1 MLVIASRGKMKS
13 KSKLIFETKYTATT
27 PGLLREF
34 LKAAAQ
40 LSGRS
45 LRTAFFK
52 GQIKLNRRPA
62 HSEAMVKNGDLVQ
75 VYAGAEYT
83 ETLTPEPQP
92 IAIIYE
98 NEQLLVLNK
107 PALLPVHPS
116 GKITSGTLANRVAA
130 YFQQQNLPIK
140 VRPVNRLDYGTSGLI
155 IFAKSAAIQAQL
167 SKTLQEHRIKRIY
180 YCLVQGNPNPES
192 GIIRAS
198 IGQIR
203 GRRCIAPNGQAAETA
218 YRIIRR
224 FRDASLL
231 ELELKTGRT
240 HQIRIHLAHIG
251 CPLLGDPT
259 YGIKSAAINRP
270 ALHAGKLIFN
280 TEAFKV
286 PELTTPLPED
296 MEKLINSLE
305 LRV

>member
-1 MLVIASRGKMKS
+1 MK
-13 KSKLIFETKYTATT
+13 KQQTLIFEAHYQEKTSCR
-27 PGLLREF
+27 LREF

-62 HSEAMVKNGDLVQ
+62 HSEALVKNGDFVQ
-75 VYAGAEYT
+75 VYGGTEYT
-83 ETLTPEPQP
+83 KTLAPEPQP
-92 IAIIYE
+92 IVIIYE
-98 NEQLLVLNK
+98 NKQLLVLNK

-116 GKITSGTLANRVAA
+116 GKITSGTLANRIAA
-130 YFQQQNLPIK
+130 YLQQQHLRIK

-155 IFAKSAAIQAQL
+155 IFAKSAPVQAQL
-167 SKTLQEHRIKRIY
+167 SQALQEHRIKRIY
-180 YCLVQGNPNPES
+180 YALVPGSPHPES
-192 GIIRAS
+192 GIITAP

-203 GRRCIAPNGQAAETA
+203 GRRCVAPNGQAAETA
-218 YRIIRR
+218 YRVIRR

-231 ELELKTGRT
+231 ELELQTGRT
-240 HQIRIHLAHIG
+240 HQIRIHLTHIG
-251 CPLLGDPT
+251 CPILGDST
-259 YGIKSAAINRP
+259 YGVRAAVINRP

-280 TEAFKV
+280 EAEFKI
-286 PELTTPLPED
+286 PELTAPLPED

-305 LRV
+305 PKV